1 MKKKVLSLLALLI
14 TISACS
20 NMKTEI
26 TNNTNNP
33 SDPITP
39 AKQEPIVLTQADYKT
54 ASESGIVQANN
65 RFGFKIFSE
74 LNKQEQ
80 NKNLF
85 IAPAS
90 LSTALTMAY
99 NGADGA
105 TKEGMEKTLE
115 LSGLKISDINQGY
128 NKLLKIL
135 SYADDK
141 VKFNIANSLWVNK
154 GTNLKDSFVNENEKN
169 FDAKL
174 SELDFNL
181 PDSLNT
187 INNWVSDKTEKR
199 IPKVLSKIEPNTILF
214 LINAIYFKGSWSQKF
229 DKEQTSDQ
237 DFNLIDGTKKTLP
250 MMFRKADYNYYKGDN
265 FQAVELPYGDGKFSM
280 YVFLPDESSNLNEFY
295 KNLNQE
301 NWTTWTTGLKKSAGK
316 VSIPRFKVEYEKE
329 LKDTLKTLGM
339 NIAFSGA
346 ANFKNMIERSV
357 SISQVIHKTFVEV
370 NEEGTEAAGATVVA
384 ITKNSISFN
393 PKEFYFNANR
403 PFFNAI
409 VEKQTGTILFMGSI
423 NEPKAP

>member
-14 TISACS
+14 TVSACS

-26 TNNTNNP
+26 TNNINEPT
-33 SDPITP
+33 PIIP

-65 RFGFKIFSE
+65 KFGFKIFSQ
-74 LNKQEQ
+74 LNNQEQ

-90 LSTALTMAY
+90 LSTALTMTY

-115 LSGLKISDINQGY
+115 LSGLKIADVNQGY

-154 GTNLKDSFVNENEKN
+154 GSSLKDSFVKDNEKN

-174 SELDFNL
+174 SELDFSL
-181 PDSLNT
+181 PESLNT

-199 IPKVLSKIEPNTILF
+199 IPKVLSKIEPDTILF

-237 DFNLIDGTKKTLP
+237 DFNLSDGTKKTLP
-250 MMFRKADYNYYKGDN
+250 MMFRKSDYNYYKGDN
-265 FQAVELPYGDGKFSM
+265 FQSVELPYGDGKFSM
-280 YVFLPDESSNLNEFY
+280 YVFLPDETSNLNEFY

-301 NWTTWTTGLKKSAGK
+301 NWTTWTAGLKKSAGK

-384 ITKNSISFN
+384 ITKNSIAFN
-393 PKEFYFNANR
+393 PKEFDFNANR

-423 NEPKAP
+423 NDPKAP